1 MFFSVG
7 LFILRRPICVKTREC
22 EGEKS
27 LGLFFYSVFVPD
39 AYDFLIV
46 NVCKDFEAL
55 SSWDMMMLGSIF
67 PGEDYFSQ
75 RHNLGVCISLKKKLK
90 RSWKKLPA
98 FFHSNQERTLAADQ
112 VGRRRAKRDANR
124 RKTWRPSRWDW
135 TEETNYTFPAK
146 NVAPT
151 YFICGASLIT
161 LPEEVL
167 FSESVFWI
175 YAARKSCLHEKCA
188 QDEALQHQS
197 NFVKALRPIAD

>member
-1 MFFSVG
+1 MFCIKCVLCINFSHPEAKWYEYITYR
-7 LFILRRPICVKTREC
+7 LISSRIANCFKLTATLSYLYEMWWCWEA
-22 EGEKS
+22 
-27 LGLFFYSVFVPD
+27 FFWERISSVSSTTWEFV
-39 AYDFLIV
+39 F
-46 NVCKDFEAL
+46 
-55 SSWDMMMLGSIF
+55 
-67 PGEDYFSQ
+67 Q
-75 RHNLGVCISLKKKLK
+75 LK
-90 RSWKKLPA
+90 RNGKEIEKKLPV

-124 RKTWRPSRWDW
+124 RKTWRSSRWDW

-175 YAARKSCLHEKCA
+175 YAARKPCIHEKCA
-188 QDEALQHQS
+188 YEEALQH
-197 NFVKALRPIAD
+197 

>member
-46 NVCKDFEAL
+46 NVCKDLEAL
-55 SSWDMMMLGSIF
+55 SSWDVMTDDAWKHFSGRGLVQSAVQLGSL
-67 PGEDYFSQ
+67 YF
-75 RHNLGVCISLKKKLK
+75 CWKEIE
-90 RSWKKLPA
+90 KKLPV

-124 RKTWRPSRWDW
+124 RKTWRSSRWDW

-167 FSESVFWI
+167 FSESFLDLCCKKVVLTWEVCP
-175 YAARKSCLHEKCA
+175 RRSPQK
-188 QDEALQHQS
+188 
-197 NFVKALRPIAD
+197 